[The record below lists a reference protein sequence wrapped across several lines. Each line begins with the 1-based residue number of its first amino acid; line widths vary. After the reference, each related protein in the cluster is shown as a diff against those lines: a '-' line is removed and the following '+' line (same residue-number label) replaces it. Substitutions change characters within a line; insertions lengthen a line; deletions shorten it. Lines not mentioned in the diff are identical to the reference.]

1 MPLTI
6 LAVTKVLVCS
16 ASLICASIV
25 DLKTREVSN
34 WLWIVTYPLGLALT
48 FCDRNNVFLLVVS
61 VTITITLGV
70 ALFYLNLSGGADVK
84 ALIMVSICSFL
95 LIRV

>member
-34 WLWIVTYPLGLALT
+34 WLWIQKSREEVTKT
-48 FCDRNNVFLLVVS
+48 RQK
-61 VTITITLGV
+61 
-70 ALFYLNLSGGADVK
+70 LSGTPKGIKDV
-84 ALIMVSICSFL
+84 LLRTLLCSNF
-95 LIRV
+95 R